1 MMKDGTKEN
10 RIEAAVVVV
19 EVNKSDFQA
28 RFELFV
34 VVVVAVA
41 TMDLGS
47 SEKEVGRQSHRGGG
61 TGACRE
67 RKFTGRRLS
76 LPRLPFLLSLL
87 PFQAD
92 ANLSDIAK
100 MPLITPHSLDF
111 NPHHSRFLKLC
122 LPHMCVFGL
131 QPGIHFSSSIISPL
145 HTSFNSV

>member
-10 RIEAAVVVV
+10 RIEAAVVVVV

-76 LPRLPFLLSLL
+76 LPQFPFYCRYYPFRL
-87 PFQAD
+87 
-92 ANLSDIAK
+92 
-100 MPLITPHSLDF
+100 MPTLVT
-111 NPHHSRFLKLC
+111 
-122 LPHMCVFGL
+122 
-131 QPGIHFSSSIISPL
+131 
-145 HTSFNSV
+145 

>member
-47 SEKEVGRQSHRGGG
+47 SEREVGRQSHRGRG

-67 RKFTGRRLS
+67 MKFTSRRLS
-76 LPRLPFLLSLL
+76 LPRLPRWGRG
-87 PFQAD
+87 D
-92 ANLSDIAK
+92 GRGGG
-100 MPLITPHSLDF
+100 MG
-111 NPHHSRFLKLC
+111 RERR
-122 LPHMCVFGL
+122 G
-131 QPGIHFSSSIISPL
+131 
-145 HTSFNSV
+145 